1 MMHHENKVIQLVK
14 VIQNR
19 SRLEIDLRLV
29 SSLNKNVFINLFHQN
44 QFVDVLSLLGVK
56 YTDMLKFVY
65 DISCRLFKTN
75 RNNVNRC
82 RKIY

>member
-29 SSLNKNVFINLFHQN
+29 SSLNKNVFINLFYQN
-44 QFVDVLSLLGVK
+44 QFVDVLSLLRVK

-65 DISCRLFKTN
+65 DISCGLFKTN

>member
-1 MMHHENKVIQLVK
+1 MHHENKVIQLVK

-29 SSLNKNVFINLFHQN
+29 SSLNKNVFIN